1 MRPLPGATRSQ
12 NGAPALGMTETGSDS
27 IKLSFSELVFSD
39 FERHRPSDRPPS
51 WLQIIP
57 RCLTLTGMIASIVLR
72 AQQCLYR
79 AGYVRAAWL
88 MRAVGIFLVGS
99 DFVPGLTI
107 GTGLV
112 LPHPV
117 GLVMGNGIRIGN
129 DVMLG
134 QGVTLGLR
142 HAELTTPENAELPT
156 ICDGVTVLANAT
168 ILGGVRVGEGARVG
182 ANTLVVADVPDYAV
196 VVGVPARKI
205 GEVDRADASQDGLG
219 LTAST

>member
-1 MRPLPGATRSQ
+1 
-12 NGAPALGMTETGSDS
+12 MTARDPDS
-27 IKLSFSELVFSD
+27 LSFTELVFSD

-57 RCLTLTGMIASIVLR
+57 RCLTLTGMVASIILR

-79 AGYVRAAWL
+79 SGHLRLAWML
-88 MRAVGIFLVGS
+88 RTVGIVLVGS
-99 DFVPGLTI
+99 DFVPGMEI

-129 DVMLG
+129 NVMLG
-134 QGVTLGLR
+134 QGVTVGSREADLS
-142 HAELTTPENAELPT
+142 AVEEALPT
-156 ICDGVTVLANAT
+156 ICDGATILANAT
-168 ILGGVRVGEGARVG
+168 VVGGVRVGEGARVG
-182 ANTLVVADVPDYAV
+182 ANSLVIADVPDYAI

-205 GEVDRADASQDGLG
+205 GEVERDQPAPVPVGL
-219 LTAST
+219 AAQQ

>member
-1 MRPLPGATRSQ
+1 
-12 NGAPALGMTETGSDS
+12 MTARDPD
-27 IKLSFSELVFSD
+27 ILSFTELVFSD

-57 RCLTLTGMIASIVLR
+57 RCLTLTGMVASIILR

-79 AGYVRAAWL
+79 AGHVRLAWML
-88 MRAVGIFLVGS
+88 RTVGIVLVGS
-99 DFVPGLTI
+99 DFVPGVTI

-134 QGVTLGLR
+134 QGVTIGLR
-142 HAELTTPENAELPT
+142 HADLTTPQNAELPT
-156 ICDGVTVLANAT
+156 ICDGAT
-168 ILGGVRVGEGARVG
+168 ILDNATVVGGVRVGEGARVG
-182 ANTLVVADVPDYAV
+182 ANSLVVADVPDYAI
-196 VVGVPARKI
+196 VVGVPARKV
-205 GEVDRADASQDGLG
+205 GEVDRGDASRRL
-219 LTAST
+219 LAAVSAI